1 MSILDMAA
9 AILGLVIL
17 AVLAWWGWRF
27 IRRRTRRVAWF
38 WQRAIL
44 RIRAVVTIGPRGDVM
59 RMRLRLHDNVTQTQ
73 RVVSHRDAVTG
84 MSAEMREVL
93 PSLKQLAAGV
103 DDQLRLWQTEPIR
116 ALVADALPP
125 LLGRA
130 EMLIAQAVEVR
141 MRAIALIEEADRRSR
156 TAAEEEL
163 RCQLNGVETHGVE
176 PARLAATTTVQGASR
191 PLTSQ

>member
-1 MSILDMAA
+1 MSILDVMGAL
-9 AILGLVIL
+9 LGLVIL
-17 AVLAWWGWRF
+17 AVLAWWGWRV
-27 IRRRTRRVAWF
+27 IQLRTRRGSWF

-44 RIRAVVTIGPRGDVM
+44 RIRAVVTPGPRGDVI
-59 RMRLRLHDNVTQTQ
+59 RMRLRLQDNVAQTR
-73 RVVSHRDAVTG
+73 RVVNHRDAVTG
-84 MSAEMREVL
+84 MSAEMRDVL

-130 EMLIAQAVEVR
+130 EMLIAQAVELR

-163 RCQLNGVETHGVE
+163 RCQLKGAETHGVE
-176 PARLAATTTVQGASR
+176 PARLAATNTVQGDSR
-191 PLTSQ
+191 PPTSQ